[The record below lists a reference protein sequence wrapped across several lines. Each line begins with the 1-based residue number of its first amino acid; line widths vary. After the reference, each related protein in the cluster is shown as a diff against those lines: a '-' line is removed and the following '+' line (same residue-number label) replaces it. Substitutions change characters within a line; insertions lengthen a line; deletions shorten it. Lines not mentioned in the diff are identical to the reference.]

1 MDPHDQLI
9 AYLEKTVQLTD
20 EQKQLV
26 REKFRLRRY
35 KKRAFIFN
43 EGDVHDKN
51 SFIISGALRLYAF
64 DDNFKEYSLHF
75 GFENWWTGDLISYV
89 KNEPSQLCLQAMEDT
104 VLLQINYKDQ
114 LEWLDAIPQLYKP
127 WMLAYQGALM
137 RANQRILDNIGST
150 AEARYEDFLR
160 SYPKYMNRLPDK
172 FIASY
177 IGVTPEFYSKL
188 KRNSLRKYLKLD

>member
-64 DDNFKEYSLHF
+64 DDNFKESTPCIL
-75 GFENWWTGDLISYV
+75 
-89 KNEPSQLCLQAMEDT
+89 
-104 VLLQINYKDQ
+104 VL
-114 LEWLDAIPQLYKP
+114 
-127 WMLAYQGALM
+127 
-137 RANQRILDNIGST
+137 RIGGREI
-150 AEARYEDFLR
+150 
-160 SYPKYMNRLPDK
+160 
-172 FIASY
+172 
-177 IGVTPEFYSKL
+177 
-188 KRNSLRKYLKLD
+188 